1 MIIIIII
8 IIIIIRRRIIIII
21 IIIIIRRRRRKK
33 VTCKSDLTDTN
44 LDIQKELAIFHRELL
59 EHYLLAFCFF
69 LRIRYYQDLFLFSL
83 ARMLP

>member
-1 MIIIIII
+1 MIITIII
-8 IIIIIRRRIIIII
+8 IIIIIRRRRRRRRI
-21 IIIIIRRRRRKK
+21 RRRRKK

-69 LRIRYYQDLFLFSL
+69 
-83 ARMLP
+83 P

>member
-8 IIIIIRRRIIIII
+8 TRRRRRRRRRRIRRRI
-21 IIIIIRRRRRKK
+21 RRRRKK

-59 EHYLLAFCFF
+59 EHSFLAFCFF

>member
-1 MIIIIII
+1 MIIIII
-8 IIIIIRRRIIIII
+8 IIIIIRRRRRRR
-21 IIIIIRRRRRKK
+21 IRRRIRRRRKK